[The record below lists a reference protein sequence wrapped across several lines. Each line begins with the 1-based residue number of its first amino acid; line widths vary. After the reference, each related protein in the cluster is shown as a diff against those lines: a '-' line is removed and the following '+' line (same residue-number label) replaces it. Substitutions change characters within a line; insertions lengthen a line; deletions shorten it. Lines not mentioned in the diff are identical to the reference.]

1 MFVYRV
7 SKQKY
12 SDDLSGE
19 GARLHGG
26 RWNHKM
32 TACIYTSESR
42 ALAILEFTVNVN
54 IEVIPRALSITTF
67 EIPNQAIIEINETD
81 LPGNWK
87 EVPAPSNTKD
97 FGTNLLKTANSLVIK
112 IPSIII
118 PLEFNYLLNPSH
130 ADKKQFKIINTQD
143 FLYDVRIKA

>member
-42 ALAILEFTVNVN
+42 ALAILEYTVNVN

-87 EVPAPSNTKD
+87 EVPGPSSTKD
-97 FGTNLLKTANSLVIK
+97 FGTNLLKTSASLVIK

-118 PLEFNYLLNPSH
+118 PFEHNYIINPAH
-130 ADKKQFKIINTQD
+130 ADRKHFKLVNIND
-143 FLYDVRIKA
+143 FVYVSSN